1 MNMNLNH
8 LNRSPRYMR
17 APDAARYIG
26 LSTSTLAKM
35 RLRGDGPAYIK
46 MGPRAVAYDIVVL
59 DEDMA
64 AGQRHSTSEAAT

>member
-17 APDAARYIG
+17 APDAACYIG

-59 DEDMA
+59 DEYMA
-64 AGQRHSTSEAAT
+64 AGQRHSTSEAVA